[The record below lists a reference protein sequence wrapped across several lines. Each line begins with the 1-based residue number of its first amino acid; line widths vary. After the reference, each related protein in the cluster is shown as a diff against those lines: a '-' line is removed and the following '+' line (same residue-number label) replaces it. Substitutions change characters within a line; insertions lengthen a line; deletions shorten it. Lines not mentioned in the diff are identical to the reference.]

1 MLNIYLY
8 PSSAIQKEKR
18 YLAYILRELLFVARR
33 NLLGRSV
40 YEHMGLQLIM
50 TPPDKIDT
58 TSLLTILGVI
68 AAVWALITPNAR
80 LRLRFCLAWWDWAII
95 VTSFILSN
103 YLVLMNPLMI
113 LVKIIKLRWIH
124 ILSYDQMVSRKINN
138 QTTRCANSIF

>member
-103 YLVLMNPLMI
+103 Y
-113 LVKIIKLRWIH
+113 
-124 ILSYDQMVSRKINN
+124 
-138 QTTRCANSIF
+138 